1 MARSRRIEYVGAVFG
16 LSETALKGLPRS
28 APEKRVL
35 AWWLRRRTTVS
46 LRWLS
51 ERLAMGHFTRV
62 SQAISLMKRR
72 PEHKLERLRRKL
84 IQLESGP
91 Q

>member
-1 MARSRRIEYVGAVFG
+1 
-16 LSETALKGLPRS
+16 
-28 APEKRVL
+28 
-35 AWWLRRRTTVS
+35 

-51 ERLAMGHFTRV
+51 ERLAMGHFTRE
-62 SQAISLMKRR
+62 SQTISLMKRR
-72 PEHKLERLRRKL
+72 PERKLERLRRKL

>member
-72 PEHKLERLRRKL
+72 PERKLERLRRKL